1 MATEKKKK
9 TKANQKPSPV
19 FPGDHIITSTR
30 LIRIMQDST
39 QNGSRFCFIL
49 GSGASVES
57 GILSGKALERAWMDC
72 LMGVSKDRDTE
83 PFSPDET
90 RELAGKLRENGRLQY
105 DFSVIEENWNNARMN
120 NRSMD
125 SRYYFDIFKLRF
137 YPDKKLGFR
146 YLEKI
151 MENAQPSL
159 GYHTLALIL
168 AEDKGNNLVVT
179 LNFDSLVEDS
189 LYLYTNKKPLVINH
203 ELLADYLD
211 CNAVTRPLIAKLH
224 HGLFFDPINDTKELP
239 KNWKKSWREIL
250 KYVFY
255 TYTPIVIGY
264 GGGDNSLME
273 ILKDKQI
280 PIRNGMYWCTCDNPL
295 EEDFNDDIRKLVKA
309 RNGHFVLIDGFN
321 SLMLEM
327 GKVFFDGQI
336 EPDATKELWDQQV
349 KERMEKYE
357 KQYHSLIPSNN
368 LNVSHDAKEFLN
380 LGISC
385 WINNKYGDAIENLS
399 KAIELDSSDAF
410 AYLVRGFA
418 RNELKEYGKAID
430 DFSKAIE
437 FDPSHTAAYYNR
449 GDAWNEL
456 KEYGKAIDDF
466 STAINLDP
474 SDAAAYYNRGNA
486 WIKLKEYGK
495 AIDDFSKAIEFDPSH
510 AAAYNNRGY
519 VWNELEEYNK
529 AIDDFSRAIEL
540 DPSYAKRYNNRGATW
555 NELKEYRKAIDD
567 CSKAIELNPS
577 YANPYNHR
585 GYAWNGLKEYDKAI
599 TDYTKAIE
607 LNPSYIVAYRNRA
620 ATYDALNH
628 PDLAEADR
636 KKAAELESKTT

>member
-9 TKANQKPSPV
+9 TKATQKPSPV

-30 LIRIMQDST
+30 LIRIMQDSI

-57 GILSGKALERAWMDC
+57 GILSGMALERAWMDC

-105 DFSVIEENWNNARMN
+105 DFSVIEENWNNARKN

-146 YLEKI
+146 YLERI

-239 KNWKKSWREIL
+239 QNWKKSWQEIL

-280 PIRNGMYWCTCDNPL
+280 PIRNGMYWCTRDNPL

-309 RNGHFVLIDGFN
+309 RNGHFVLIDGFD

-349 KERMEKYE
+349 KERLDKYE
-357 KQYHSLIPSNN
+357 KQYKNLRSNKEIIT
-368 LNVSHDAKEFLN
+368 LNVVKDAQEFVDMGFSCFLN
-380 LGISC
+380 DDYEEALIYLDKAIELDPTNSEAYRIRGHIWTDIDKRELAIDDYSTA
-385 WINNKYGDAIENLS
+385 ITYDPDNEDLFGLRGLAYYDSDKYQEAIDDYTKVLTMNPYEIFIYNSRGDAWMKLSNYGNAIADYS
-399 KAIELDSSDAF
+399 KAIELDPTVMFFYRD
-410 AYLVRGFA
+410 
-418 RNELKEYGKAID
+418 
-430 DFSKAIE
+430 
-437 FDPSHTAAYYNR
+437 
-449 GDAWNEL
+449 
-456 KEYGKAIDDF
+456 
-466 STAINLDP
+466 
-474 SDAAAYYNRGNA
+474 
-486 WIKLKEYGK
+486 
-495 AIDDFSKAIEFDPSH
+495 
-510 AAAYNNRGY
+510 
-519 VWNELEEYNK
+519 
-529 AIDDFSRAIEL
+529 RAE
-540 DPSYAKRYNNRGATW
+540 A
-555 NELKEYRKAIDD
+555 
-567 CSKAIELNPS
+567 
-577 YANPYNHR
+577 
-585 GYAWNGLKEYDKAI
+585 
-599 TDYTKAIE
+599 
-607 LNPSYIVAYRNRA
+607 
-620 ATYDALNH
+620 YDALGQH
-628 PDLAEADR
+628 DLAEADR

>member
-9 TKANQKPSPV
+9 TKATQKPSPV

-30 LIRIMQDST
+30 LIRIMQDSI

-57 GILSGKALERAWMDC
+57 GILSGMALERAWMDC

-105 DFSVIEENWNNARMN
+105 DFSVIEENWNNARKN

-146 YLEKI
+146 YLERI

-239 KNWKKSWREIL
+239 QNWKKSWQEIL

-280 PIRNGMYWCTCDNPL
+280 PIRNGMYWCTRDNPL

-309 RNGHFVLIDGFN
+309 RNGHFVLIDGFD

-349 KERMEKYE
+349 KERLDKYE
-357 KQYHSLIPSNN
+357 KQYKNLRSNKEIIT
-368 LNVSHDAKEFLN
+368 LNVVKDAQEFVDMGFSCFLN
-380 LGISC
+380 DDYEEALIYLDKAIELDPTNSEAYRIRGHIWTDIDKRELAIDDYSTA
-385 WINNKYGDAIENLS
+385 ITYDPDNEDLFGLRGLAYYDSDKYQEAIDDYTKVLTMNPYEIFIYNSRGDAWMKLSNYGNAIADYS
-399 KAIELDSSDAF
+399 KAIELDPTVMFFYRD
-410 AYLVRGFA
+410 
-418 RNELKEYGKAID
+418 
-430 DFSKAIE
+430 
-437 FDPSHTAAYYNR
+437 
-449 GDAWNEL
+449 
-456 KEYGKAIDDF
+456 
-466 STAINLDP
+466 
-474 SDAAAYYNRGNA
+474 
-486 WIKLKEYGK
+486 
-495 AIDDFSKAIEFDPSH
+495 
-510 AAAYNNRGY
+510 
-519 VWNELEEYNK
+519 
-529 AIDDFSRAIEL
+529 RAE
-540 DPSYAKRYNNRGATW
+540 A
-555 NELKEYRKAIDD
+555 
-567 CSKAIELNPS
+567 
-577 YANPYNHR
+577 
-585 GYAWNGLKEYDKAI
+585 
-599 TDYTKAIE
+599 
-607 LNPSYIVAYRNRA
+607 
-620 ATYDALNH
+620 YDALGQH
-628 PDLAEADR
+628 DLAEADR
-636 KKAAELESKTT
+636 KKAAELEGKTT

>member
-1 MATEKKKK
+1 MPSKKK
-9 TKANQKPSPV
+9 TVAKATPKKSSPV

-30 LIRIMQDST
+30 LIRIMQDSI

-57 GILSGKALERAWMDC
+57 GILSGMALERAWMDC

-105 DFSVIEENWNNARMN
+105 DFSVIEENWNNARKN

-239 KNWKKSWREIL
+239 KNWKKSWQEIL

-280 PIRNGMYWCTCDNPL
+280 PIRNGMYWCTRDNPL

-309 RNGHFVLIDGFN
+309 RNGHFVLIDGFD

-349 KERMEKYE
+349 KERIEKYE

-368 LNVSHDAKEFLN
+368 LNVSHDAKEFLK

-385 WINNKYGDAIENLS
+385 WINNNYGDAIENLS
-399 KAIELDSSDAF
+399 KAIELDCSDEF

-418 RNELKEYGKAID
+418 RNGLKEYGKAID
-430 DFSKAIE
+430 DYSK
-437 FDPSHTAAYYNR
+437 
-449 GDAWNEL
+449 
-456 KEYGKAIDDF
+456 
-466 STAINLDP
+466 
-474 SDAAAYYNRGNA
+474 
-486 WIKLKEYGK
+486 
-495 AIDDFSKAIEFDPSH
+495 
-510 AAAYNNRGY
+510 
-519 VWNELEEYNK
+519 
-529 AIDDFSRAIEL
+529 AIEL
-540 DPSYAKRYNNRGATW
+540 DPSYVR
-555 NELKEYRKAIDD
+555 
-567 CSKAIELNPS
+567 
-577 YANPYNHR
+577 
-585 GYAWNGLKEYDKAI
+585 
-599 TDYTKAIE
+599 
-607 LNPSYIVAYRNRA
+607 AYRNRA
-620 ATYDALNH
+620 DTYDALGQ

>member
-1 MATEKKKK
+1 MPSKKK
-9 TKANQKPSPV
+9 TVAKATPKKSSSV
-19 FPGDHIITSTR
+19 FPGDHIITSSR
-30 LIRIMQDST
+30 LIRIMQDSI

-57 GILSGKALERAWMDC
+57 GILSGMALERAWMDC

-83 PFSPDET
+83 PFSPNET
-90 RELAGKLRENGRLQY
+90 RELAKKLRENGRLQY
-105 DFSVIEENWNNARMN
+105 DFADIEANWENARKN

-239 KNWKKSWREIL
+239 KNWKKSWQEIL

-280 PIRNGMYWCTCDNPL
+280 PIRNGMYWCTRDNPL

-309 RNGHFVLIDGFN
+309 RNGHFVLIDGFD

-349 KERMEKYE
+349 KERLDKYE
-357 KQYHSLIPSNN
+357 KQYKNLRSNKEIIT
-368 LNVSHDAKEFLN
+368 LNVVKDAQEFVDMGFSCFLN
-380 LGISC
+380 DDFEEALIYLD
-385 WINNKYGDAIENLS
+385 KAIELDPTNSEAYRIRGHIWTEIDKRELAIDDYSTAITYDPDNEDLFGFRGLAYYDSDKYQEAIDDYTKVLTMNPYEIFIYNSRGNAWMELSNYGNAITDYS
-399 KAIELDSSDAF
+399 KAIELH
-410 AYLVRGFA
+410 
-418 RNELKEYGKAID
+418 
-430 DFSKAIE
+430 
-437 FDPSHTAAYYNR
+437 PT
-449 GDAWNEL
+449 
-456 KEYGKAIDDF
+456 
-466 STAINLDP
+466 
-474 SDAAAYYNRGNA
+474 
-486 WIKLKEYGK
+486 
-495 AIDDFSKAIEFDPSH
+495 
-510 AAAYNNRGY
+510 
-519 VWNELEEYNK
+519 
-529 AIDDFSRAIEL
+529 
-540 DPSYAKRYNNRGATW
+540 YA
-555 NELKEYRKAIDD
+555 L
-567 CSKAIELNPS
+567 
-577 YANPYNHR
+577 
-585 GYAWNGLKEYDKAI
+585 
-599 TDYTKAIE
+599 
-607 LNPSYIVAYRNRA
+607 AYRNRA
-620 ATYDALNH
+620 DAYDALGQ

-636 KKAAELESKTT
+636 KTADELEGKTT

>member
-1 MATEKKKK
+1 MPSKKK
-9 TKANQKPSPV
+9 TVAKATPKKSSPV
-19 FPGDHIITSTR
+19 FPGDHIITSSR
-30 LIRIMQDST
+30 LIRIMQDSI

-57 GILSGKALERAWMDC
+57 GILSGMALERAWMDC

-83 PFSPDET
+83 PFSPNET
-90 RELAGKLRENGRLQY
+90 RELAKKLRENGRLQY
-105 DFSVIEENWNNARMN
+105 DFADIEANWENARKN

-239 KNWKKSWREIL
+239 KNWKKSWQEIL

-280 PIRNGMYWCTCDNPL
+280 PIRNGMYWCTRDNPL

-309 RNGHFVLIDGFN
+309 RNGHFVLIDGFD

-349 KERMEKYE
+349 KERLDKYE
-357 KQYHSLIPSNN
+357 KQYKNLRSNKEIIT
-368 LNVSHDAKEFLN
+368 LNVVKDAQEFVDMGFSCFLN
-380 LGISC
+380 DDFEEALIYLDKAIELDPTNSEAYRIRGHIWAEIDKRELAIDDYSTA
-385 WINNKYGDAIENLS
+385 ITYDPDNEDLFGFRGLAYYASDKYQEAIDDYTKVLTKNPYEIFIYNSRGDAWMELSNYGNAIADYS
-399 KAIELDSSDAF
+399 KAIELH
-410 AYLVRGFA
+410 
-418 RNELKEYGKAID
+418 
-430 DFSKAIE
+430 
-437 FDPSHTAAYYNR
+437 PT
-449 GDAWNEL
+449 
-456 KEYGKAIDDF
+456 
-466 STAINLDP
+466 
-474 SDAAAYYNRGNA
+474 
-486 WIKLKEYGK
+486 
-495 AIDDFSKAIEFDPSH
+495 
-510 AAAYNNRGY
+510 
-519 VWNELEEYNK
+519 
-529 AIDDFSRAIEL
+529 
-540 DPSYAKRYNNRGATW
+540 YA
-555 NELKEYRKAIDD
+555 L
-567 CSKAIELNPS
+567 
-577 YANPYNHR
+577 
-585 GYAWNGLKEYDKAI
+585 
-599 TDYTKAIE
+599 
-607 LNPSYIVAYRNRA
+607 AYRNRA
-620 ATYDALNH
+620 RAYDALNQ
-628 PDLAEADR
+628 PDLAADDR
-636 KKAAELESKTT
+636 KKADELEGKTT

>member
-9 TKANQKPSPV
+9 TKATQKPSPV
-19 FPGDHIITSTR
+19 FPGDHFITSTR
-30 LIRIMQDST
+30 LIRIMQDSI

-57 GILSGKALERAWMDC
+57 GILSGMALERAWMDC

-105 DFSVIEENWNNARMN
+105 DFSVIEENWNNARKN

-239 KNWKKSWREIL
+239 KNWKKSWQEIL

-280 PIRNGMYWCTCDNPL
+280 PIRNGMYWCTRDNPL

-309 RNGHFVLIDGFN
+309 RNGHFVLIDGFD

-349 KERMEKYE
+349 KERIEKYE
-357 KQYHSLIPSNN
+357 NQYHDLRPSNN
-368 LNVSHDAKEFLN
+368 LNVSHDAKEFFN
-380 LGISC
+380 LAVSC
-385 WINNKYGDAIENLS
+385 LINKNYEDAIENLNKS
-399 KAIELDSSDAF
+399 IELDFSDAF
-410 AYLVRGFA
+410 AYVFRAIAWNKLKEYGKAIDDCSKAIEIDPSNVAAYNNRGYA
-418 RNELKEYGKAID
+418 RSELKEYGKAID
-430 DFSKAIE
+430 DYSKAIKL
-437 FDPSHTAAYYNR
+437 DPSRAATYNNR
-449 GDAWNEL
+449 GYAWNEL
-456 KEYGKAIDDF
+456 KEYR
-466 STAINLDP
+466 N
-474 SDAAAYYNRGNA
+474 
-486 WIKLKEYGK
+486 
-495 AIDDFSKAIEFDPSH
+495 
-510 AAAYNNRGY
+510 
-519 VWNELEEYNK
+519 
-529 AIDDFSRAIEL
+529 
-540 DPSYAKRYNNRGATW
+540 
-555 NELKEYRKAIDD
+555 AIDD

-620 ATYDALNH
+620 DTYDALNH

>member
-9 TKANQKPSPV
+9 TKATQKPSPV

-30 LIRIMQDST
+30 LIRIMQDSI

-57 GILSGKALERAWMDC
+57 GILSGMALERAWMDC

-90 RELAGKLRENGRLQY
+90 RNLAEKLRENGRLQY
-105 DFSVIEENWNNARMN
+105 DFSIIEENWNTAREK

-239 KNWKKSWREIL
+239 KNWKQSWQEIL

-280 PIRNGMYWCTCDNPL
+280 PIRNGMYWCTRDNPL

-309 RNGHFVLIDGFN
+309 RNGHFVLIDGFD

-349 KERMEKYE
+349 KDRLEKYE
-357 KQYHSLIPSNN
+357 KQYTNLRPNKEIPTP
-368 LNVSHDAKEFLN
+368 NVLKDAEEFFAM
-380 LGISC
+380 GFSC
-385 WINNKYGDAIENLS
+385 WLNDDFEEALS
-399 KAIELDSSDAF
+399 YLNKAIELDSTNADAYFFRGLVWKAQSD
-410 AYLVRGFA
+410 Y
-418 RNELKEYGKAID
+418 KKAID
-430 DFSKAIE
+430 DYSKTIE
-437 FDPSHTAAYYNR
+437 LDPSNVDAYIDRAYV
-449 GDAWNEL
+449 WNEL
-456 KEYGKAIDDF
+456 KEY
-466 STAINLDP
+466 S
-474 SDAAAYYNRGNA
+474 
-486 WIKLKEYGK
+486 
-495 AIDDFSKAIEFDPSH
+495 
-510 AAAYNNRGY
+510 
-519 VWNELEEYNK
+519 
-529 AIDDFSRAIEL
+529 
-540 DPSYAKRYNNRGATW
+540 
-555 NELKEYRKAIDD
+555 KAIDD
-567 CSKAIELNPS
+567 CSKAIELAPDFAPAYNNRGDTWNHLNEYSKAITDCDKSIELEPS
-577 YANPYNHR
+577 SCYTYDTR
-585 GYAWNGLKEYDKAI
+585 GTAWKGLKEYERAI
-599 TDYTKAIE
+599 ADYSVAIQ
-607 LNPSYIVAYRNRA
+607 LDPTLSIPYLNRA
-620 ATYDALNH
+620 EVYDALGQ

-636 KKAAELESKTT
+636 KKAAELESKST